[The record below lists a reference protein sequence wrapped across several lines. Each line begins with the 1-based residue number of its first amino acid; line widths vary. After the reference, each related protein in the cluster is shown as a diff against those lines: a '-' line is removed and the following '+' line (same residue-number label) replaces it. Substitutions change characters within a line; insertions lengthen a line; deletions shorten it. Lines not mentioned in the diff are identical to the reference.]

1 MGMQTDVRALEK
13 TSSGTIF
20 SGRTRVKAIAIS
32 YASGGT
38 VTIKDGGASGTTV
51 WSFTAPA
58 AAGSISILLPG
69 EGIVCVTDVYV
80 ALSSATATVM
90 YG

>member
-1 MGMQTDVRALEK
+1 MGMQTDVQALEK

-20 SGRTRVKAIAIS
+20 SGRARVKAISIS

-38 VTIKDGGASGTTV
+38 VVIKDGGSGGTTV

-58 AAGSISILLPG
+58 AAGSISILVPG
-69 EGIVCVTDVYV
+69 EGILCITDIYV
-80 ALSSATATVM
+80 ALTSATATVI

>member
-1 MGMQTDVRALEK
+1 MMQTDVRALEK

-20 SGRTRVKAIAIS
+20 SGRARVKAITIS

-38 VTIKDGGASGTTV
+38 VTIKDGGSSGTTV

-58 AAGSISILLPG
+58 AAGVVNVMLPG
-69 EGIVCVTDVYV
+69 EGILCVTDVYV
-80 ALSSATATVM
+80 ALSSATATVA

>member
-1 MGMQTDVRALEK
+1 MMQTDVKASEK
-13 TSSGTIF
+13 TSSDTVF
-20 SGRTRVKAIAIS
+20 SGRTRVRALTIS
-32 YASGGT
+32 FASGGT

-58 AAGSISILLPG
+58 AAGVVNVLLPG
-69 EGIVCVTDVYV
+69 EGILCVTDVYV
-80 ALSSATATVM
+80 ALSSATATVV

>member
-1 MGMQTDVRALEK
+1 MGMQTDVLALEK

-20 SGRTRVKAIAIS
+20 SGRARVKAISIS

-38 VTIKDGGASGTTV
+38 VVIKNGGSGGTTV

-58 AAGSISILLPG
+58 AAGSISILVPG
-69 EGIVCVTDVYV
+69 EGILCTTDIYV
-80 ALSSATATVM
+80 ALTSATATVI

>member
-32 YASGGT
+32 YASEIGRAH
-38 VTIKDGGASGTTV
+38 V
-51 WSFTAPA
+51 
-58 AAGSISILLPG
+58 
-69 EGIVCVTDVYV
+69 
-80 ALSSATATVM
+80 
-90 YG
+90 

>member
-1 MGMQTDVRALEK
+1 MAMQTDVRALEK
-13 TSSGTIF
+13 ATSGTVF
-20 SGRTRVKAIAIS
+20 SGRTRVRGVTIS

-38 VTIKDGGASGTTV
+38 VVIKDGGASGATV

-58 AAGSISILLPG
+58 AAGAISILLPG
-69 EGIVCVTDVYV
+69 EGILCTTDVYV
-80 ALSSATATVM
+80 ALSSATASVV

>member
-1 MGMQTDVRALEK
+1 MAMQTDVQALEK

-20 SGRTRVKAIAIS
+20 SGRSRVRGISIS

-38 VTIKDGGASGTTV
+38 VVIKNGGSGGTTV

-58 AAGSISILLPG
+58 AAGSINILLPG
-69 EGIVCVTDVYV
+69 EGILCTTDIYV
-80 ALSSATATVM
+80 ALTSATATIV